1 MKVRA
6 TVLVLLLIW
15 GGQNKTY
22 AQTLQHL
29 KVAHI
34 FSHNMVLQRQVNT
47 PIWGWAKADT
57 KVNILFANTITT
69 AITNAA
75 GKWMAYL
82 PAQKAGGPYHLK
94 IYQTN
99 DTITINNV
107 LVGDVWLAAGQS
119 NMGWQ
124 LDWGVLNKDEAIKN
138 STNPNI
144 RFFTVAD
151 DLNNKPQPD
160 VSGGEW
166 VESNPKT
173 SPQFSALAYFFA
185 QDLQKK
191 LNIPIG
197 IIHSSWGGTKI
208 ESWMSTEMLK
218 THPEYASAMA
228 TQIADTTNFDNGY
241 EKFNATNTL
250 RDSILKYSE
259 NGINQKVFA
268 PNYDDSTWQT
278 IILPA
283 KLTSVGINN
292 FYGYCWFRKTVN
304 IPPRETKKDFILT
317 FGEISNENICYVNGQ
332 KVERLNQNPMIQYT
346 VPHSILKSGN
356 NQITIRVLARYGV
369 GGFDSKAND
378 LFAQSNNKKFKI
390 TLAGNW
396 KFNQNIEP
404 QTPLWAEPYNSPAYI
419 YNAKIAPLLPY
430 ALKGIIWYQGESND
444 KNAPL
449 YQSLF
454 PILINNWRS
463 QLNQAKL
470 PFIYGQL
477 ANYGAKTTMP
487 VEKSNTAI
495 VRNAQLQTLSLPN
508 TAMVVN
514 IDLGLDEDVHFKNK
528 QACGQRFALA
538 ALDIAYK
545 HDNSFITPIFKSS
558 KTKGNSICLSFS
570 ANTQGFKSKNNQP
583 LKGFAI
589 RSAMGKFVWAKAKIK
604 GKQIIVWANSIAKP
618 TAVRYAWANNP
629 TCNLLTLDGLPVSPF
644 KTD

>member
-1 MKVRA
+1 MKFK
-6 TVLVLLLIW
+6 TIVLALLLLL
-15 GGQNKTY
+15 GSQQKTY
-22 AQTLQHL
+22 SQTLQRL

-34 FSHNMVLQRQVNT
+34 FSNNMVLQRNVSS

-57 KVNILFANTITT
+57 KVSIQLAGTTTIAN
-69 AITNAA
+69 TNAA
-75 GKWMAYL
+75 GKWLAYL
-82 PAQKAGGPYHLK
+82 PAQNVGTSLFLK
-94 IYQTN
+94 IYQPN

-107 LVGDVWLAAGQS
+107 AVGDVWLAAGQS
-119 NMGWQ
+119 NMGWR

-138 STNPNI
+138 ATNPNI
-144 RFFTVAD
+144 RFFTVTD

-166 VESNPKT
+166 LQSNPQT
-173 SPQFSALAYFFA
+173 APEFSALAYFFA
-185 QDLQKK
+185 KNLQQQ
-191 LNIPIG
+191 LQIPVG

-208 ESWMSTEMLK
+208 EAWMSAQMLK
-218 THPEYASAMA
+218 THPEFTAAMA

-241 EKFNATNTL
+241 EDFNATNKL
-250 RDSILKYSE
+250 RDSVLKYSE

-268 PNYDDSTWQT
+268 PNYDDTTWQT
-278 IILPA
+278 ILLPA
-283 KLTSVGINN
+283 KLTSVGVNN

-304 IPPRETKKDFILT
+304 IPLRETKKDFILNL
-317 FGEISNENICYVNGQ
+317 GEISNENICYVNGQ
-332 KVERLNQNPMIQYT
+332 KLERLNQNPIIQYT
-346 VPHSILKSGN
+346 VPYSILKPGN

-390 TLAGNW
+390 RLAGNW

-404 QTPLWAEPYNSPAYI
+404 QTPLWAEPYNKPSYI

-444 KNAPL
+444 KNAQL

-463 QLNQAKL
+463 QFNQAKL

-477 ANYGAKTTMP
+477 ANYGAKATMP
-487 VEKSNTAI
+487 VEQSNTAI
-495 VRNAQLQTLSLPN
+495 IRDAQLQALKLPN

-538 ALDIAYK
+538 AMDIAYK
-545 HDNSFITPIFKSS
+545 NDKSFITPVFKSA
-558 KTKGNSICLSFS
+558 KAEGNSIRLFFS
-570 ANTQGFKSKNNQP
+570 DNTTGFKSKNNQP
-583 LKGFAI
+583 LKGFVI
-589 RSAMGKFVWAKAKIK
+589 RAAKGKFVWAKAKIQ
-604 GKQIIVWANSIAKP
+604 GKQITVWANGIAKP